1 MKMQIA
7 KERLSFT
14 DDLIAGCPG
23 EGFPFFCRRW
33 WWLPGLRGEYQF
45 ANVTPVQ

>member
-1 MKMQIA
+1 MEMQIA

-23 EGFPFFCRRW
+23 EGFSFFCRRRR
-33 WWLPGLRGEYQF
+33 WLPRLRGEYQF
-45 ANVTPVQ
+45 ADVTPTQ